1 MAKPRF
7 ILHDVFAEKK
17 TAKITATLKDEDGS
31 VLALVSVDTLTP
43 TLYEEVTGT
52 IINSRSRSNIKNTG
66 GGTLHATSG
75 AFTLTFAPADM
86 AFIQTDPT
94 REWHIATIS
103 STSNSGAVDG
113 CHELAYQ
120 CEHLAEV
127 R

>member
-7 ILHDVFAEKK
+7 TLHDVFAEKK

-31 VLALVSVDTLTP
+31 VLALVSVDTLTL

-52 IINSRSRSNIKNTG
+52 IINSRSGSNIKNTG

-75 AFTLTFAPADM
+75 AFTLTFAPDDM

-94 REWHIATIS
+94 REWHIALIEWTY
-103 STSNSGAVDG
+103 NSGADDG
-113 CHELAYQ
+113 GKEIAFQVENL
-120 CEHLAEV
+120 V
-127 R
+127 KVS